1 MTANANTIGKVI
13 GDLQMIRDSAR
24 HRAVRAYDADDL
36 RAFEY
41 WTGQADGL
49 AEAVDRLLT
58 AESTITIRNMTGKE
72 EQ

>member
-1 MTANANTIGKVI
+1 MNAMTIGKVI

-24 HRAVRAYDADDL
+24 HRAVKAYDADDL

-49 AEAVDRLLT
+49 AEAVDRLLI
-58 AESTITIRNMTGKE
+58 AAHTIEVRTMAGKGTE
-72 EQ
+72 

>member
-1 MTANANTIGKVI
+1 MTANANTIGRVI

-24 HRAVRAYDADDL
+24 HRAVMAYDAEDL

-49 AEAVDRLLT
+49 AEAVDRLLL
-58 AESTITIRNMTGKE
+58 AVNTITIRTMAGKGTE
-72 EQ
+72 